1 MTTRR
6 RFLALALAPAVA
18 PLATAQPAGAPRRI
32 ATLSAFPRGDVDAL
46 LASVKRELERLGWID
61 GRTIVFLAP
70 RLSEGRYDSLPALAA
85 EVAGLAPDVVLVQSA
100 PATRAMARA
109 TATIPIVM
117 VGVGD
122 PVAFGLV
129 RGYTDPGANVTGSS
143 YLVNES
149 SRKALQVLKE
159 IAPGIGSVAVFV
171 NPGNDGTPSY
181 VRDMQEA
188 GKALGLRVLV
198 AEVAGAADFDVA
210 FAAIVRDRA
219 ESLIIGPEP
228 LLRAQRATIAGFAL
242 RQRLPFMIVGGSRYL
257 DSGALAAYGPSFD
270 QYPVLTARY
279 VDRLLRGATPA
290 SLAIEQPAKFDLAI
304 NVATAKAIGLGIPET
319 VLARADE
326 VIR

>member
-1 MTTRR
+1 MTSRR

-18 PLATAQPAGAPRRI
+18 PLAAAQPGAAPRRI

-46 LASVKRELERLGWID
+46 LASVTRELGRLGWIE
-61 GRTIVFLAP
+61 GRTIAFLPP
-70 RLSEGRYDSLPALAA
+70 RLSEGRYDRLPALAA
-85 EVAGLAPDVVLVQSA
+85 EVAGLGPDVVLVQSA

-109 TATIPIVM
+109 TGTIPIVM

-122 PVAFGLV
+122 PVAAGLV
-129 RGYTDPGANVTGSS
+129 RSYVDPGANVTGSS

-159 IAPGIGSVAVFV
+159 IAPKIGSVAVFV
-171 NPGNDGTPSY
+171 NPGNDGAPSY
-181 VRDMQEA
+181 VREMREA
-188 GKALGLRVLV
+188 GKALGLRVQV
-198 AEVAGAADFDVA
+198 VEVAGAADFDAAFDAVA
-210 FAAIVRDRA
+210 RERTH
-219 ESLIIGPEP
+219 SLIVGPEP
-228 LLRAQRATIAGFAL
+228 LLRVHRAAIAGFAL
-242 RQRLPFMIVGGSRYL
+242 RERLPFMIVGASRYL
-257 DSGALAAYGPSFD
+257 DSGALASYGPSFD

-279 VDRLLRGATPA
+279 VDRILRGANPA

-304 NVATAKAIGLGIPET
+304 NIATAKAIGLAIPDA